1 MNENID
7 ELRKPI
13 INNSFQ
19 IISQINKELQNN
31 NIINLNYLLLKMS
44 AVLSKD
50 VSISK
55 DELANIVITEASKL
69 LIKYSDTFRE
79 IYDNEEFSGAYLF
92 INGYMNKVLKYYDK
106 LMMTNQDKFDRYVE
120 IANGNTPKKKV
131 ILNENLYMTIEDIQ
145 NTMQLLNEAVRN
157 YYEIYYNKT
166 LFATFTDEQ
175 IVQFKIKESEL
186 SHLLGV
192 NLRNIVNNPKYADLF
207 HITNQEIEYLNDTTY
222 TLDPNGSAAIEV
234 LHKIIDMS
242 NGNLLQFEEDR
253 LRKAENY
260 DYKTIDY
267 STDDETLRK
276 YSKINMRSKA
286 FINFKPLEE
295 LSLALNFPEGYKIIK
310 ESNKEDS
317 QHSLLISKNNLSNQF
332 KYSTLITNYDKNGD
346 RRYFESLFVRKPEE
360 FEQLQKD
367 SIPSITTSVELAS
380 DDGSGSVK
388 KDFSPLE
395 QIKFLEEVQNDFNK
409 LDLHEIVDYFHN
421 LIDEYKNSN
430 KKGI

>member
-1 MNENID
+1 MNEYID
-7 ELRKPI
+7 ELKQPI
-13 INNSFQ
+13 IGNSFQ

-44 AVLSKD
+44 VLLSKD

-55 DELANIVITEASKL
+55 DELANIVITEANKL
-69 LIKYSDTFRE
+69 LVKYSDTFKE
-79 IYDNEEFSGAYLF
+79 IYDNKNFSNVYLF
-92 INGYMNKVLKYYDK
+92 INGYMNKVLKYYNE

-120 IANGNTPKKKV
+120 TADGNQPKKKV
-131 ILNENLYMTIEDIQ
+131 ILKENLYMTIEDIQ

-166 LFATFTDEQ
+166 LFVTFTDEQ
-175 IVQFKIKESEL
+175 IIQFKIKEYQL
-186 SHLLGV
+186 SHLLAV
-192 NLRNIVNNPKYADLF
+192 NLKDFINNPKYADLF
-207 HITNQEIEYLNDTTY
+207 HITPREIEYINDTTY
-222 TLDPNGSAAIEV
+222 TLDPNGSAAVEV
-234 LHKIIDMS
+234 LHKIIDLS

-253 LRKAENY
+253 LRKVGNY
-260 DYKTIDY
+260 EYKTIDY
-267 STDDETLRK
+267 KDEDKTLRK

-310 ESNKEDS
+310 RSKREDS
-317 QHSLLISKNNLSNQF
+317 QHSLLISKNNLSEQY
-332 KYSTLITNYDKNGD
+332 KYSTLVTNFDKNEN
-346 RRYFESLFVRKPEE
+346 RRYFESLFLKKPEE

-380 DDGSGSVK
+380 DDGSGSIR
-388 KDFSPLE
+388 KDFSILE

-430 KKGI
+430 RKGI

>member
-1 MNENID
+1 MNENIE
-7 ELRKPI
+7 ELKQPI

-388 KDFSPLE
+388 KDFSLLE

>member
-1 MNENID
+1 MNENFE
-7 ELRKPI
+7 ELKQSI

-19 IISQINKELQNN
+19 IIGQINKELQSN

-44 AVLSKD
+44 VVLSKD

-55 DELANIVITEASKL
+55 DELSGIVITEVNKM
-69 LIKYSDTFRE
+69 LIKYSETFKE
-79 IYDNEEFSGAYLF
+79 IYDNEEFSDAYLF

-106 LMMTNQDKFDRYVE
+106 LMMINQDKFDRYVE
-120 IANGNTPKKKV
+120 IANGSTPKKKV
-131 ILNENLYMTIEDIQ
+131 ILKENLYMTIEDIQ

-157 YYEIYYNKT
+157 YYEVYYNKT

-207 HITNQEIEYLNDTTY
+207 HISQQEIECLNDTTY
-222 TLDPNGSAAIEV
+222 TLDPNGSTAVEV
-234 LHKIIDMS
+234 LHKIIDLS
-242 NGNLLQFEEDR
+242 SGNLLQFEEDR
-253 LRKAENY
+253 LRKADNY
-260 DYKTIDY
+260 EYKTIDY
-267 STDDETLRK
+267 NSDDETLRK

-310 ESNKEDS
+310 ESKKEDS
-317 QHSLLISKNNLSNQF
+317 QHSLLISKNNLSEQY
-332 KYSTLITNYDKNGD
+332 KYSTLITNFDKNGD
-346 RRYFESLFVRKPEE
+346 RRHFESLFLRKPEE

-380 DDGSGSVK
+380 DDGSGSVR
-388 KDFSPLE
+388 KDFSTLE

-421 LIDEYKNSN
+421 LIDEYRNSN